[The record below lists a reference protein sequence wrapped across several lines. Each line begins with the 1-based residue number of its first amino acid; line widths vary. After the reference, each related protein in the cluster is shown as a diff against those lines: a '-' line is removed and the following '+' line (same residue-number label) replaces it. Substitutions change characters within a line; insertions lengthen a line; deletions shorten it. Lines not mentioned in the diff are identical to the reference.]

1 MPNVN
6 ETSHGDSEAEAA
18 VSGEI
23 LLPKL
28 VLLHLEALLQDLLK
42 EWMNVGDVGDVG
54 GWKIW
59 KWGVFS
65 KHEFSV
71 WNVKCEVE
79 SLRFRLGVI

>member
-1 MPNVN
+1 MMF
-6 ETSHGDSEAEAA
+6 SHHPRCSDAEAEAA
-18 VSGEI
+18 VPGEV
-23 LLPKL
+23 LLAQL